1 MVNDHDAG
9 RRRHY
14 RDFYRP
20 PGSPPSPSSP
30 LWLVVGNCQA
40 EALRVILDGVPQ
52 RPYRTA
58 RIPPVHELQRSD
70 LRHLDDLLSETALL
84 ICQPIRDDYRD
95 LPLGTS
101 QLTERLPAGAKGLR
115 WPVIRYAGLYPFQ
128 VIVRHPADRSVT
140 PPPVPYHDLRTIVA
154 ARDRRSADAVWDVEV
169 SAEQV
174 RAVAGASREE
184 LARRERAHTDVGV
197 SDVLARQGADAAHT
211 INHPGNGVLTELA
224 RRILRHQNVTLP
236 VEPPT
241 RTLLGSIRAPLEARV
256 PAALGF
262 DADPR
267 PNWQEGQRT
276 WTPQEVH
283 AIQMRW
289 YQANPDYIGLALER
303 HAATLDLLGLAATG
317 PVR

>member
-1 MVNDHDAG
+1 MNDDDPA
-9 RRRHY
+9 RVWHY

-20 PGSPPSPSSP
+20 PGTEPAADAP

-40 EALRVILDGVPQ
+40 EALRVVLDAVPQ

-58 RIPPVHELQRSD
+58 RIPPVHELRRSD
-70 LRHLDDLLSETALL
+70 LRHLDDLLTQTAVL
-84 ICQPIRDDYRD
+84 ICQPVRDDYRD
-95 LPLGTS
+95 LPLGTA
-101 QLTERLPAGAKGLR
+101 QLTERLPKAAKVLR

-154 ARDRRSADAVWDVEV
+154 ARDHRSSDEPWDVDV
-169 SAEQV
+169 SAAQL
-174 RAVAGASREE
+174 RAVADASRDE

-197 SDVLARQGADAAHT
+197 SDVLPGQGADAAHT

-224 RRILRHQNVTLP
+224 RRILCHQNVTLSL
-236 VEPPT
+236 EPPA
-241 RTLLGSIRAPLEARV
+241 RTLLGSIRAPLEHRV
-256 PAALGF
+256 LTALGI
-262 DADPR
+262 DAASR
-267 PNWQEGQRT
+267 SNWEEGQRI

-289 YQANPDYIGLALER
+289 YAAHPDYIALALER
-303 HAATLDLLGLAATG
+303 HAATLDLLGLPAAG
-317 PVR
+317 LFR